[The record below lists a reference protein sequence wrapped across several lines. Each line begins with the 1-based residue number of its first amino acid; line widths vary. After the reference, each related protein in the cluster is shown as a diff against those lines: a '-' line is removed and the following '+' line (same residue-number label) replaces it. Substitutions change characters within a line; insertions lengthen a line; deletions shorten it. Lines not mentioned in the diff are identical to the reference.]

1 VAPTTLERL
10 TIFDAVASS
19 GTIAGAARSLGYTP
33 SAVSQQL
40 ASLEREARTPLVERS
55 NRGVTLTSAGQFLAA
70 RAGDILDAVRTAFDD
85 IDPSA
90 NTARTP
96 LVVAAFPTAIIEIL
110 LPLRQHLASTIEL
123 SIVDAESEH
132 ALEAVTSRTVDAAI
146 IDGYAHQLRP
156 GLRQLE
162 RTSIRVEP
170 IRLLTRP
177 DRLHDT
183 FGAYSGAEWVI
194 AGPTSPIGHALRQ
207 LCHDTGFVPNV
218 IAETDDH
225 RITFDIIRT
234 CGAVSLLP
242 ELALADLP
250 DDLAVAD
257 QIELPIE
264 RRIEFV
270 TRRSLSANRAMVTL
284 VDSLTLPFG
293 VQSS

>member
-1 VAPTTLERL
+1 MAPTTLERL
-10 TIFDAVASS
+10 TILDAIASS
-19 GTIAGAARSLGYTP
+19 GTIAGAARVLGYTP

-55 NRGVTLTSAGQFLAA
+55 NRGVVLTSAGHVLAQ
-70 RAGDILDAVRTAFDD
+70 RSGEILDAVRTAFDD
-85 IDPSA
+85 VDPSA
-90 NTARTP
+90 RTAPTP

-110 LPLRQHLASTIEL
+110 LPLRERLGSTIDL
-123 SIVDAESEH
+123 TIVDAESEH
-132 ALEAVTSRTVDAAI
+132 ALEAVASRTVDAAI

-156 GLRQLE
+156 GLRQLD
-162 RTSIRVEP
+162 RTPIRVEP
-170 IRLLTRP
+170 IRLVARP

-183 FGAYSGAEWVI
+183 FDAYRSAEWVI

-207 LCHDTGFVPNV
+207 LCHDTGFVPKV

-225 RITFDIIRT
+225 RITFDVIRT

-257 QIELPIE
+257 RIELPIE

-270 TRRSLSANRAMVTL
+270 TRRSLSTNRAIVAL
-284 VDSLTLPFG
+284 ADALTE
-293 VQSS
+293 SA